1 MVIGVQ
7 ILPQNAT
14 NTAVD
19 WFSADDSVAKIQNGV
34 LEAVA
39 PGETTIY
46 ARICDADHEIVL
58 ELSVSVE
65 AEQIANPFKDVP
77 EGKYYHDAVLW
88 ALDNG
93 VTTGVTPNTFVPDKN
108 CTRAQVVTF
117 LWRAAGKPEPESMD
131 NPFRDVSASAYYL
144 KAVLWARENGITTGT
159 TPPTFDPN
167 AECTRAQVV
176 TFLWRANGSPN
187 PTSTTNPFK
196 DVSASAYYFKAV
208 LWALENGITTGKTPT
223 TFNPDGVCTRA
234 HVVTFLYRSMT

>member
-1 MVIGVQ
+1 MPVKDAALSRDSAQLKPGERMVIGVQ

-117 LWRAAGKPEPESMD
+117 LWRA
-131 NPFRDVSASAYYL
+131 NR
-144 KAVLWARENGITTGT
+144 
-159 TPPTFDPN
+159 
-167 AECTRAQVV
+167 
-176 TFLWRANGSPN
+176 SPD

-208 LWALENGITTGKTPT
+208 LWALENGVTTGKTPT